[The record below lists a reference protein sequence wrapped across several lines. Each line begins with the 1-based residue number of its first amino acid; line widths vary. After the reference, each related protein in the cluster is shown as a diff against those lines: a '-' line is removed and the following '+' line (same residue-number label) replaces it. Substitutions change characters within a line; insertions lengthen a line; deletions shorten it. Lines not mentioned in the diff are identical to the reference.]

1 MPIATNS
8 GRIDISTERLTKD
21 IAEKISAQLKKNQ
34 IIFLYGEIGV
44 GKTTFVRYLINKLQ
58 KDKKINITEVTS
70 PTFNIL
76 NEYQIGDLTIKHYDL
91 FRIKLK
97 EEIINLNIFEDNFNS
112 ISLIE
117 WPQMIDNKSN
127 EYIELFFNYEEDLN
141 KRSLEIKGL
150 NIKWNDWFKKY
161 KKDKV
166 RRII

>member
-8 GRIDISTERLTKD
+8 GIIDISTEILTKD
-21 IAEKISAQLKKNQ
+21 IAEKISTQLKKNQ

-58 KDKKINITEVTS
+58 KDENIKITEVTS

-97 EEIINLNIFEDNFNS
+97 EEIINLNIFEDNLNS

-117 WPQMIDNKSN
+117 WPQIIDTKSN
-127 EYIELFFNYEEDLN
+127 NHVELFFNYDENLD
-141 KRSLEIKGL
+141 KRSLVIKGL
-150 NIKWNDWFKKY
+150 NI
-161 KKDKV
+161 
-166 RRII
+166 

>member
-1 MPIATNS
+1 MLGLKVHLSQMPIATNS

-150 NIKWNDWFKKY
+150 NIK
-161 KKDKV
+161 
-166 RRII
+166 

>member
-8 GRIDISTERLTKD
+8 GIIDISTEILTKD
-21 IAEKISAQLKKNQ
+21 IAEKISTQLKKNQ

-58 KDKKINITEVTS
+58 KDKNINITEVTS

-97 EEIINLNIFEDNFNS
+97 EELINLNIFEDNLNS

-117 WPQMIDNKSN
+117 WPQIIDTKSN
-127 EYIELFFNYEEDLN
+127 KYVELFFNYNEDLD
-141 KRSLEIKGL
+141 KRSLAIKGL
-150 NIKWNDWFKKY
+150 NI
-161 KKDKV
+161 
-166 RRII
+166 

>member
-8 GRIDISTERLTKD
+8 GIIDISTEILTKD
-21 IAEKISAQLKKNQ
+21 IAEKISTQLKKNQ
-34 IIFLYGEIGV
+34 ILFLHGEIGV

-58 KDKKINITEVTS
+58 KDKNINITEVTS

-97 EEIINLNIFEDNFNS
+97 EEIINLNIFEDNLNS

-117 WPQMIDNKSN
+117 WPQIIDTKSN
-127 EYIELFFNYEEDLN
+127 NHVELFFNYDEDLE
-141 KRSLEIKGL
+141 KRSLVIKGL
-150 NIKWNDWFKKY
+150 NI
-161 KKDKV
+161 
-166 RRII
+166 

>member
-8 GRIDISTERLTKD
+8 GIIDISTEILTKD
-21 IAEKISAQLKKNQ
+21 IAEKISTQLKKNQ

-58 KDKKINITEVTS
+58 KDENIKITEVTS

-97 EEIINLNIFEDNFNS
+97 EEIINLNIFEDNLNS

-117 WPQMIDNKSN
+117 WPQIIDTKSN
-127 EYIELFFNYEEDLN
+127 KYVELFFNYNEDLD
-141 KRSLEIKGL
+141 KRSLAIKGL
-150 NIKWNDWFKKY
+150 NI
-161 KKDKV
+161 
-166 RRII
+166 

>member
-8 GRIDISTERLTKD
+8 GRIDISTETLTKD
-21 IAEKISAQLKKNQ
+21 IAEKISVQLKKNQ

-44 GKTTFVRYLINKLQ
+44 GKTTFARYLINKLQ

-91 FRIKLK
+91 FRIKSK

-117 WPQMIDNKSN
+117 WPQMIDNKSY

-150 NIKWNDWFKKY
+150 NIK
-161 KKDKV
+161 
-166 RRII
+166 

>member
-8 GRIDISTERLTKD
+8 GIIDISTEILTKD
-21 IAEKISAQLKKNQ
+21 IAEKISTQLKKNQ

-58 KDKKINITEVTS
+58 KDENIKITEVTS

-97 EEIINLNIFEDNFNS
+97 EEVINLNIFEDNLNS

-117 WPQMIDNKSN
+117 WPQIVDTKSN
-127 EYIELFFNYEEDLN
+127 KYVELFFNYNEDLD
-141 KRSLEIKGL
+141 KRSLAIKGL
-150 NIKWNDWFKKY
+150 NI
-161 KKDKV
+161 
-166 RRII
+166 

>member
-91 FRIKLK
+91 FRIKSK

-150 NIKWNDWFKKY
+150 NIK
-161 KKDKV
+161 
-166 RRII
+166 

>member
-8 GRIDISTERLTKD
+8 GIIDISTEILTKD
-21 IAEKISAQLKKNQ
+21 IAEKISTQLKKNQ

-58 KDKKINITEVTS
+58 KVKNINITEVTS

-76 NEYQIGDLTIKHYDL
+76 NEYQIGDLIIKHYDL

-97 EEIINLNIFEDNFNS
+97 EEIINLNIFEDNLNS

-117 WPQMIDNKSN
+117 WPQIIDAKSN
-127 EYIELFFNYEEDLN
+127 NHVELFFNYDEDLD
-141 KRSLEIKGL
+141 KRSLVIKGL
-150 NIKWNDWFKKY
+150 NI
-161 KKDKV
+161 
-166 RRII
+166 